1 MKFILPIFVLLISC
15 TSIAQSLSDC
25 QQCSQQKISTQ
36 DLKNKSADE
45 LRLLVNEIYAR
56 HGYLF
61 KESRY
66 QDHFESLNWYKA
78 GIDNSAIQLNPIEKQ
93 NIAYLQQQI
102 SFLTA
107 DRSNLLQSLKKFKT
121 AFLSANTY
129 DLQQQFHFKYSG
141 NEDQKNLTLVL
152 KQLDLN
158 DINWY
163 KNKGIYEVVIDN
175 GFVKITYAITI
186 ENQFVHLIYNYMEHS
201 SIMEDFDVYTNYRS
215 ETEHYLEWK
224 FEWYNNQ
231 LKYLRLNAAG

>member
-1 MKFILPIFVLLISC
+1 MKSILLLMVLLFSG

-25 QQCSQQKISTQ
+25 QLCSHQKIGTQ

-45 LRLLVNEIYAR
+45 LRLWVNEIYAR
-56 HGYLF
+56 HGYRF

-66 QDHFESLNWYKA
+66 QDHFESQNWYKP
-78 GIDNSAIQLNPIEKQ
+78 GTDNNSIQLNPVEKQ

-107 DRSNLLQSLKKFKT
+107 DRSNLLQALKKFKT

-129 DLQQQFHFKYSG
+129 DLQQQFHFTYSG
-141 NEDQKNLTLVL
+141 NEDQKNLVLVL

-163 KNKGIYEVVIDN
+163 KNKGLYEVVIDN

-186 ENQFVHLIYNYMEHS
+186 ENQSVHLIYNYMEHS
-201 SIMEDFDVYTNYRS
+201 SIMEEFDVYTNYRS
-215 ETEHYLEWK
+215 ETEYYLEWK

>member
-1 MKFILPIFVLLISC
+1 MKFVLPIVVLLISC

-25 QQCSQQKISTQ
+25 QQCFQQKISTQ

-78 GIDNSAIQLNPIEKQ
+78 GTDNSAIQLNPIEKQ

-141 NEDQKNLTLVL
+141 NEDQK
-152 KQLDLN
+152 
-158 DINWY
+158 I
-163 KNKGIYEVVIDN
+163 
-175 GFVKITYAITI
+175 
-186 ENQFVHLIYNYMEHS
+186 
-201 SIMEDFDVYTNYRS
+201 
-215 ETEHYLEWK
+215 
-224 FEWYNNQ
+224 
-231 LKYLRLNAAG
+231 